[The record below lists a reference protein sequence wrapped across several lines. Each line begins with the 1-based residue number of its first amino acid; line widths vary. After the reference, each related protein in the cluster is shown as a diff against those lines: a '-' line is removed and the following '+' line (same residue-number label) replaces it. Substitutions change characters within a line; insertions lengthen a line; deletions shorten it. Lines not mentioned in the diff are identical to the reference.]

1 MNIMPA
7 KINDPEKTIMRNV
20 YCDRMMNMAESDK
33 RVYALDA
40 DLVNS
45 IGMSTFQEN
54 LPDRLINCGIQEAN
68 MVGVAAGLSASGLI
82 PFIHTFAVFASRR
95 VFDQVFL
102 SCGFSKWNVKII
114 GSDPGITAAYNGGTH
129 MPFEDIGIMRNVPD
143 ITILEPTDCA
153 MLDSLLKQ
161 IKDVYGLHYIRLTR
175 KTTRKVYEK
184 GSEFEIGKAVKLTDG
199 TDVSIFAIGY
209 CVVEALK
216 AANQL
221 KEKGI
226 SVRVY
231 DMFTVKPIDKQ
242 SIKEAAC
249 ETGAIITAE
258 NHSIINGLGSA
269 VSEVLG
275 ESYPVPM
282 ERVGV
287 KDEYGEVGD
296 VEYLAKRFDLKAEN
310 IISAVLN
317 TLKRKK

>member
-1 MNIMPA
+1 
-7 KINDPEKTIMRNV
+7 
-20 YCDRMMNMAESDK
+20 
-33 RVYALDA
+33 VYALDA

-45 IGMSTFQEN
+45 IGMSPFEKKF
-54 LPDRLINCGIQEAN
+54 PDRLINCGIQEAN
-68 MVGVAAGLSASGLI
+68 MVGVASGLSAAGLI

-129 MPFEDIGIMRNVPD
+129 MPFEDMGIMRNVPD

-153 MLDSLLKQ
+153 MLDSILKQ
-161 IKDVYGLHYIRLTR
+161 VKDVYGLHYIRLTR

-184 GSEFEIGKAVKLTDG
+184 GSEFEIGKAVKLKEG
-199 TDVSIFAIGY
+199 TDVSIFALGY
-209 CVVEALK
+209 CVVEALE
-216 AANQL
+216 AAEQL

-226 SVRVY
+226 SARVY

-242 SIKEAAC
+242 SIEEAAR
-249 ETGAIITAE
+249 ETGAVVTAE
-258 NHSIINGLGSA
+258 NHRIINGLGSA

-296 VEYLAKRFDLKAEN
+296 VEFLAKRFGLKAEN

-317 TLKRKK
+317 TMKRKEYS